1 MIDTRV
7 EKTADGGVV
16 IDIELPVIK
25 FERVGSA
32 YANLMRKLKNNGAL
46 GNHAENSEEENS
58 ESSSNDA
65 DYTEVDVGFLKSLD
79 PKEWKDQDHYKVLGL
94 ELKRIEAT
102 EDDIKRAYRKMVLNH
117 HPDKRKAKGETV
129 SQDNDY
135 FTCIT
140 RAYEILGTPKSRIS
154 YDSVDPEFDDNL
166 PTDSQIKNDYYN
178 IFNKYFKLNARWSEK
193 KNVPEFGDNDAN
205 RDQVD
210 SFYNFWYDFESW
222 REFSYLDEED
232 KEKGQDRDERR
243 WIEKENRAARLKR
256 KKEEMARIRTLVDLA
271 FNNDKRIIRFK
282 KEEKEKKLAA
292 KRAKMGAAQAAK
304 HEEERLKK
312 EQELAKEKAEKEEQ
326 KRIEQIRYEREQQ
339 KRLVKKER
347 KILRDRAKEANYF
360 AKDDKDVVKNMENVE
375 KICEMLS
382 HLELQ
387 ELNKE
392 MEKGGKNVFFQ
403 KVKAIDQK
411 LKEEREGLVQQKKG
425 EGDSK
430 PVEKAHTWNPENM
443 QLLIKAVN
451 LFPAGTAQ
459 RWEVIAA
466 FLNQHSPTAQTK
478 KFHPKDVLNKA
489 KSLQQ
494 SDFSKSTLKT
504 AANEAAFATFEKSK
518 KVDSK
523 IAAEKMEATVN
534 LEAKDNV
541 ENKSSTANQK
551 QTAAPATTK
560 APVVWSKEEQSLLE
574 QAIKTYPV
582 STADRWD
589 KIAECIPNKTKKDCL
604 RRVKELVDLVN
615 SKKEAQQ
622 GVK

>member
-1 MIDTRV
+1 M
-7 EKTADGGVV
+7 
-16 IDIELPVIK
+16 
-25 FERVGSA
+25 
-32 YANLMRKLKNNGAL
+32 
-46 GNHAENSEEENS
+46 
-58 ESSSNDA
+58 
-65 DYTEVDVGFLKSLD
+65 
-79 PKEWKDQDHYKVLGL
+79 
-94 ELKRIEAT
+94 
-102 EDDIKRAYRKMVLNH
+102 
-117 HPDKRKAKGETV
+117 
-129 SQDNDY
+129 
-135 FTCIT
+135 
-140 RAYEILGTPKSRIS
+140 
-154 YDSVDPEFDDNL
+154 
-166 PTDSQIKNDYYN
+166 
-178 IFNKYFKLNARWSEK
+178 NARWSEK
-193 KNVPEFGDNDAN
+193 KNVPEFGEDNAN

-243 WIEKENRAARLKR
+243 WIEKENRTARLKR

-312 EQELAKEKAEKEEQ
+312 EQEIAKEKADKEEQ

-347 KILRDRAKEANYF
+347 KALRDRAKEANYF

-375 KICEMLS
+375 KVCEMLS
-382 HLELQ
+382 HLELV

-392 MEKGGKNVFFQ
+392 MEKGNKVVFFQ

-411 LKEEREGLVQQKKG
+411 LKEEREGLIQQKKG

-430 PVEKAHTWNPENM
+430 QPAAVEKCYTWNPENM

-466 FLNQHSPTAQTK
+466 FLNQHSPSAAIK

-494 SDFSKSTLKT
+494 SDFSKSSLKT

-523 IAAEKMEATVN
+523 IAADKMEATVN
-534 LEAKDNV
+534 NDIVAKDNV

-551 QTAAPATTK
+551 QTATPATK

-574 QAIKTYPV
+574 QAMKTYPV

-589 KIAECIPNKTKKDCL
+589 RIAECIPNKSKKDCL

>member
-1 MIDTRV
+1 M
-7 EKTADGGVV
+7 
-16 IDIELPVIK
+16 
-25 FERVGSA
+25 
-32 YANLMRKLKNNGAL
+32 
-46 GNHAENSEEENS
+46 
-58 ESSSNDA
+58 
-65 DYTEVDVGFLKSLD
+65 
-79 PKEWKDQDHYKVLGL
+79 
-94 ELKRIEAT
+94 
-102 EDDIKRAYRKMVLNH
+102 
-117 HPDKRKAKGETV
+117 
-129 SQDNDY
+129 
-135 FTCIT
+135 
-140 RAYEILGTPKSRIS
+140 
-154 YDSVDPEFDDNL
+154 
-166 PTDSQIKNDYYN
+166 
-178 IFNKYFKLNARWSEK
+178 
-193 KNVPEFGDNDAN
+193 PEFGDDNAN

-243 WIEKENRAARLKR
+243 WIEKENRTARLKR

-339 KRLVKKER
+339 KRLIKKER
-347 KILRDRAKEANYF
+347 KMLRDRAKEANYF

-375 KICEMLS
+375 KLCEMLS

-392 MEKGGKNVFFQ
+392 MEKGNKVVFFQ

-411 LKEEREGLVQQKKG
+411 IKEEREGLIQQKKG

-430 PVEKAHTWNPENM
+430 PAPEKCYTWNPENM

-466 FLNQHSPTAQTK
+466 FLNQHSPSAATK

-494 SDFSKSTLKT
+494 SDFSKSSLKT
-504 AANEAAFATFEKSK
+504 AANDSAFATFEKSK

-523 IAAEKMEATVN
+523 IAADKMEATVN
-534 LEAKDNV
+534 NDIVAKDNV

-551 QTAAPATTK
+551 LTATPATK

-574 QAIKTYPV
+574 QAMKTYPV

-589 KIAECIPNKTKKDCL
+589 KIAECIPNKSKKDCL

>member
-1 MIDTRV
+1 M
-7 EKTADGGVV
+7 
-16 IDIELPVIK
+16 
-25 FERVGSA
+25 
-32 YANLMRKLKNNGAL
+32 
-46 GNHAENSEEENS
+46 
-58 ESSSNDA
+58 
-65 DYTEVDVGFLKSLD
+65 
-79 PKEWKDQDHYKVLGL
+79 
-94 ELKRIEAT
+94 
-102 EDDIKRAYRKMVLNH
+102 
-117 HPDKRKAKGETV
+117 
-129 SQDNDY
+129 
-135 FTCIT
+135 
-140 RAYEILGTPKSRIS
+140 
-154 YDSVDPEFDDNL
+154 
-166 PTDSQIKNDYYN
+166 
-178 IFNKYFKLNARWSEK
+178 NARWSEK
-193 KNVPEFGDNDAN
+193 KNVPEFGGDDAT

-210 SFYNFWYDFESW
+210 AFYNFWYDFESW

-312 EQELAKEKAEKEEQ
+312 EQELARIQAEKEEQ

-339 KRLVKKER
+339 KRLIKKER

-392 MEKGGKNVFFQ
+392 MEKGGKSVFFA

-411 LKEEREGLVQQKKG
+411 LKEEREGHIQQKKG

-430 PVEKAHTWNPENM
+430 TTEKNYTWNPENM

-466 FLNQHSPTAQTK
+466 FLNQHSPSAQNK

-494 SDFSKSTLKT
+494 SDFSKSSLKT
-504 AANEAAFATFEKSK
+504 AANEAAFATFEKTK

-534 LEAKDNV
+534 NDIAAKDNV

-551 QTAAPATTK
+551 STAAPAAK

>member
-1 MIDTRV
+1 M
-7 EKTADGGVV
+7 
-16 IDIELPVIK
+16 
-25 FERVGSA
+25 
-32 YANLMRKLKNNGAL
+32 
-46 GNHAENSEEENS
+46 
-58 ESSSNDA
+58 
-65 DYTEVDVGFLKSLD
+65 
-79 PKEWKDQDHYKVLGL
+79 
-94 ELKRIEAT
+94 
-102 EDDIKRAYRKMVLNH
+102 
-117 HPDKRKAKGETV
+117 
-129 SQDNDY
+129 
-135 FTCIT
+135 
-140 RAYEILGTPKSRIS
+140 
-154 YDSVDPEFDDNL
+154 
-166 PTDSQIKNDYYN
+166 
-178 IFNKYFKLNARWSEK
+178 NARWSEK
-193 KNVPEFGDNDAN
+193 KNVPEFGGDDAN
-205 RDQVD
+205 REQVD

-243 WIEKENRAARLKR
+243 WIEKENRTARLKR

-271 FNNDKRIIRFK
+271 FNNDKRINRFK
-282 KEEKEKKLAA
+282 REEKEKKLAA

-304 HEEERLKK
+304 HEEDRLKK

-339 KRLVKKER
+339 KRLVKRER

-360 AKDDKDVVKNMENVE
+360 TKDDKDLVKNMENVE
-375 KICEMLS
+375 KLCEMLS

-392 MEKGGKNVFFQ
+392 MEKGGKTAFFQ
-403 KVKAIDQK
+403 KVKAVDQK
-411 LKEEREGLVQQKKG
+411 LKEEREGLLQQKKG
-425 EGDSK
+425 EGDIIK
-430 PVEKAHTWNPENM
+430 PAEKNHTWNPENM

-466 FLNQHSPTAQTK
+466 FLNQHSPSANTK

-494 SDFSKSTLKT
+494 SDFSKSSLKT
-504 AANEAAFATFEKSK
+504 AANETAFATFEKTK

-523 IAAEKMEATVN
+523 IAAEKQEATVN
-534 LEAKDNV
+534 NDIVPSAKDNV

-551 QTAAPATTK
+551 TTSAAPAPAKT
-560 APVVWSKEEQSLLE
+560 PVVWSKEEQSLLE

>member
-1 MIDTRV
+1 M
-7 EKTADGGVV
+7 
-16 IDIELPVIK
+16 
-25 FERVGSA
+25 
-32 YANLMRKLKNNGAL
+32 
-46 GNHAENSEEENS
+46 
-58 ESSSNDA
+58 
-65 DYTEVDVGFLKSLD
+65 
-79 PKEWKDQDHYKVLGL
+79 
-94 ELKRIEAT
+94 
-102 EDDIKRAYRKMVLNH
+102 
-117 HPDKRKAKGETV
+117 
-129 SQDNDY
+129 
-135 FTCIT
+135 
-140 RAYEILGTPKSRIS
+140 
-154 YDSVDPEFDDNL
+154 DPEFDDDL

-193 KNVPEFGDNDAN
+193 KNVPEFGNDNSTRDEVDA
-205 RDQVD
+205 
-210 SFYNFWYDFESW
+210 FYNFWYDFESW

-243 WIEKENRAARLKR
+243 WIEKENRTARLKR

-312 EQELAKEKAEKEEQ
+312 EQELAKERAEKEEQ

-360 AKDDKDVVKNMENVE
+360 SKDDKEVVKNMENVE
-375 KICEMLS
+375 RLCELLS
-382 HLELQ
+382 HMELQ

-392 MEKGGKNVFFQ
+392 MEKGGKAVFLN

-411 LKEEREGLVQQKKG
+411 IKEEHEGHIQPKKD
-425 EGDSK
+425 EVVDSK
-430 PVEKAHTWNPENM
+430 PSSESKSYTWNPENM

-466 FLNQHSPTAQTK
+466 FLNQHSPSANNK

-494 SDFSKSTLKT
+494 SDFSKSSLKT

-518 KVDSK
+518 KIDAK
-523 IAAEKMEATVN
+523 IAADKMEATVN
-534 LEAKDNV
+534 NEIVAKDNV

-551 QTAAPATTK
+551 QTTATPAAK

-574 QAIKTYPV
+574 QAMKTYPV
-582 STADRWD
+582 STGDRWD
-589 KIAECIPNKTKKDCL
+589 KIAACIPNKSKKDCL

-615 SKKEAQQ
+615 SKKEAKQ

>member
-1 MIDTRV
+1 M
-7 EKTADGGVV
+7 
-16 IDIELPVIK
+16 
-25 FERVGSA
+25 
-32 YANLMRKLKNNGAL
+32 
-46 GNHAENSEEENS
+46 
-58 ESSSNDA
+58 
-65 DYTEVDVGFLKSLD
+65 
-79 PKEWKDQDHYKVLGL
+79 
-94 ELKRIEAT
+94 
-102 EDDIKRAYRKMVLNH
+102 
-117 HPDKRKAKGETV
+117 
-129 SQDNDY
+129 
-135 FTCIT
+135 
-140 RAYEILGTPKSRIS
+140 
-154 YDSVDPEFDDNL
+154 DPEFDDNL

-178 IFNKYFKLNARWSEK
+178 VFNKYFKLNARWSEK

-243 WIEKENRAARLKR
+243 WIEKENRTARLKR

-282 KEEKEKKLAA
+282 KEEKERKLAA
-292 KRAKMGAAQAAK
+292 KQAKMGAAQAAK
-304 HEEERLKK
+304 HEELRLKK

-360 AKDDKDVVKNMENVE
+360 AKDDKDMVKNMENVE
-375 KICEMLS
+375 KVCEMLS

-411 LKEEREGLVQQKKG
+411 LKEEREGLVQQKKVG
-425 EGDSK
+425 EGDTK
-430 PVEKAHTWNPENM
+430 PAEKEKAHTWNPENM

-459 RWEVIAA
+459 RWEVISA
-466 FLNQHSPTAQTK
+466 FLNQHSPTAQIK

-504 AANEAAFATFEKSK
+504 AANDAAFATFEKTK

-534 LEAKDNV
+534 NEIAAKDNV

-551 QTAAPATTK
+551 NNNNNSTATPAPAATK
-560 APVVWSKEEQSLLE
+560 AAVVWSKEEQSLLE

-582 STADRWD
+582 STSDRWD